1 MVYGN
6 NIALFS
12 TANFILVSQS
22 VTQLPTHFLLIVG
35 ILYINCKKE
44 CIWGC
49 LDIHMFQPVKCWMD
63 SNINVV
69 PQEATQNL
77 YNLIL

>member
-6 NIALFS
+6 NIALFF
-12 TANFILVSQS
+12 TANFILVGQS
-22 VTQLPTHFLLIVG
+22 LTQSPIHSLFIVG
-35 ILYINCKKE
+35 IPYVNRKKE

-49 LDIHMFQPVKCWMD
+49 LDIHMFQLVNCWMD
-63 SNINVV
+63 SNINVM